1 MEGRLGGSADFYG
14 EDLGGPFNGS
24 GNSSGGGALNGSGGS
39 GNSGNLDLI
48 RYANEL
54 ESLRQGAPTRMSHM
68 GGGGGGGGDAQL
80 IDEMRRMQMSGE
92 GGGGMGRMAGSLNL
106 ASSYGMD

>member
-1 MEGRLGGSADFYG
+1 MGGSADYYG
-14 EDLGGPFNGS
+14 DDLGPFNGS
-24 GNSSGGGALNGSGGS
+24 GSSGGGALNGSGGS

-68 GGGGGGGGDAQL
+68 GPGSGGGGGGGGDAQL

-106 ASSYGMD
+106 ASSLGMD